1 MIGRYDVAELKP
13 IFRLSGACYPG
24 RYDTGSGCTENECAT
39 IRLHGNSS
47 DFARSSLASTLA
59 LRIDLLI
66 SLTRT
71 RSISTVSRLQKR
83 ARRSVR
89 GCNRGSA
96 LSPHSDGSG

>member
-13 IFRLSGACYPG
+13 TFRLGGACYPG

-39 IRLHGNSS
+39 IRTHEDSS

-59 LRIDLLI
+59 LRVDLLI
-66 SLTRT
+66 PLTRT
-71 RSISTVSRLQKR
+71 RSISTVWRLQKR

-89 GCNRGSA
+89 ECNRGSV
-96 LSPHSDGSG
+96 LSPHPDGSG